1 MFIISMFLFPYF
13 DSDLP
18 QLLNEIRLQL
28 PQPETQKGYDFLFQK
43 SELIAKGPLLLSKST
58 YNTN

>member
-1 MFIISMFLFPYF
+1 MLKNQSAILFQFLVPCF

-43 SELIAKGPLLLSKST
+43 SELIAKGPIFV
-58 YNTN
+58 